1 MAIIVE
7 QACPPK
13 RRDNAPMTQ
22 PKAWIAMLA
31 VACLVACSPTLDWR
45 EFVPEGSGLRV
56 TFPCRPDRHTRPV
69 LMAGAKTQM
78 DMLVCTAGE
87 ATYAL
92 SFVDVAEP
100 SRVSATLLELRT
112 AAVGNVQGEAPHF
125 VPWQIKGMTPNEE
138 SRRLSISGRR
148 PDGTAVQ
155 LHAAFFTRGLRV
167 YQAAVIGA
175 LPPPG
180 AVEVFFSGL
189 KFPE

>member
-1 MAIIVE
+1 
-7 QACPPK
+7 
-13 RRDNAPMTQ
+13 MTQ

-31 VACLVACSPTLDWR
+31 VSCLVACSPALDWR

-69 LMAGAKTQM
+69 MLAGAKTQM
-78 DMLVCTAGE
+78 DMLVCTADE
-87 ATYAL
+87 ATYAV

-112 AAVGNVQGEAPHF
+112 AAVGNVQGAAPLA
-125 VPWQIKGMTPNEE
+125 VPWQIKGMTPNDEA
-138 SRRLSISGRR
+138 RRLSVPGRR
-148 PDGTAVQ
+148 PDGVVVQ
-155 LHAAFFTRGLRV
+155 MHVAFFTRGLRV
-167 YQAAVIGA
+167 YQATVIGA
-175 LPPPG
+175 LPTPQ